1 VCGCIGISVER
12 LTLVV
17 VLQVQLQ
24 RRLVVRLP
32 LLQYV
37 GDIVVGLIRQK
48 SAKEY
53 QAYMSIYS
61 IAVSAV
67 PATSAATTTQ
77 KQQECITHIYE
88 SSFSASSMSR
98 ISMSS
103 DGISES
109 LCLV

>member
-1 VCGCIGISVER
+1 MRVER

-67 PATSAATTTQ
+67 PATSAATTTTQ

-103 DGISES
+103 DGMRES

>member
-1 VCGCIGISVER
+1 MRVER

-53 QAYMSIYS
+53 QAYM
-61 IAVSAV
+61 
-67 PATSAATTTQ
+67 
-77 KQQECITHIYE
+77 YE
-88 SSFSASSMSR
+88 Y
-98 ISMSS
+98 
-103 DGISES
+103 
-109 LCLV
+109 L